1 MKKLLKEYDLTEV
14 YQYYDMIIDSVINGQ
29 REQAKVQFLAM
40 PKDYQK
46 RFLIEIL
53 FHSYSDL
60 TTSDKE
66 MFVKI

>member
-29 REQAKVQFLAM
+29 REQAKNQFLAM

-46 RFLIEIL
+46 RFLSEIL